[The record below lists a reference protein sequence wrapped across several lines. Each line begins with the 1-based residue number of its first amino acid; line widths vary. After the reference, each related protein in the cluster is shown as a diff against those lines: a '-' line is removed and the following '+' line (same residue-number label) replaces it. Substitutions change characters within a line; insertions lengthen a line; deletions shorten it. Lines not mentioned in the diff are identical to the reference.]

1 MIQMMVY
8 PTIDLVA
15 TGNRIR
21 RMREAS
27 GLTVEE
33 LVEMMGNI
41 SPQAYYKWQ
50 NGKCLPTVDNLLI
63 MSRIFG
69 TTIDELIAEERDEQS
84 LSFGVY
90 TPHISSLTKRAA

>member
-1 MIQMMVY
+1 MIQMMIY
-8 PTIDLVA
+8 PTIDMVA

-33 LVEMMGNI
+33 LVGLMGNI

-63 MSRIFG
+63 MSQIFG
-69 TTIDELIAEERDEQS
+69 TTIDELIAKEGDEMS
-84 LSFGVY
+84 LSFHVQDME
-90 TPHISSLTKRAA
+90 RAA

>member
-1 MIQMMVY
+1 
-8 PTIDLVA
+8 
-15 TGNRIR
+15 
-21 RMREAS
+21 MREAS

-33 LVEMMGNI
+33 LVELMGNI

-69 TTIDELIAEERDEQS
+69 TTIDELIVEAGEMSPAFDVLRFEQ
-84 LSFGVY
+84 
-90 TPHISSLTKRAA
+90 KERAA